1 MPVVSHPVTGRAAT
15 MSSRRASGARGAPS
29 ILDRPAAGGGR
40 RALGGGGWEARAELA
55 RGAGPFGGAGIGG
68 AGRGRGDGG
77 AGPGRLRELRR
88 SRPRGRETTF
98 GGGVKS
104 TEGLIS
110 SLDRHSDL
118 ERVSSTKRV

>member
-68 AGRGRGDGG
+68 AGRDPEGSESCGGLGLGAAKQRSG
-77 AGPGRLRELRR
+77 AG
-88 SRPRGRETTF
+88 
-98 GGGVKS
+98 
-104 TEGLIS
+104 S
-110 SLDRHSDL
+110 SQQK
-118 ERVSSTKRV
+118 V